1 MTALDA
7 IGAQH
12 LAALDEATYIA
23 KTCLQQAKV
32 FGQPW
37 HDDWPQTAARLAEIR
52 AAIVAA
58 LKHEKGGEAETPPPN
73 P

>member
-7 IGAQH
+7 IRAKH
-12 LAALDEATYIA
+12 LAVLDEVTYIA
-23 KTCLQQAKV
+23 KTCLQQAKI

-52 AAIVAA
+52 AAIRAGA
-58 LKHEKGGEAETPPPN
+58 KL
-73 P
+73 

>member
-7 IGAQH
+7 IRAKH

-23 KTCLQQAKV
+23 KTCLQQAKI

-58 LKHEKGGEAETPPPN
+58 KELI
-73 P
+73 